1 MKGEIEMRKT
11 ISAVAMVLVA
21 SLFAVAMPKADFNG
35 GWIMDRN
42 RSFGIPR
49 DLEAT
54 MTVSQAE
61 AQIEVETKL
70 IQAGKERT
78 IKDTFILDGKEHDFN
93 PALPLSAPADAP
105 VPKGKRTAS
114 WLPDGKGILL
124 TELITNET
132 PKGPV
137 TTQMVRK
144 WIFTSVNELTITT
157 FVDGPNGSYEAK
169 RIFTKK

>member
-1 MKGEIEMRKT
+1 MRKT
-11 ISAVAMVLVA
+11 INAVALVLVVC
-21 SLFAVAMPKADFNG
+21 LCAVAMPKADFNG

-54 MTVSQAE
+54 MTVSQGE
-61 AQIEVETKL
+61 EQIEVETKF
-70 IQAGKERT
+70 IQGGKER
-78 IKDTFILDGKEHDFN
+78 IVKDTFILDGKEHDFT

-114 WLPDGKGILL
+114 WLPDAKGILL
-124 TELITNET
+124 TELVTSET

-137 TTQMVRK
+137 TTQLVRK
-144 WIFTSVNELTITT
+144 WVYTSANELTITT

>member
-1 MKGEIEMRKT
+1 MKKT
-11 ISAVAMVLVA
+11 ISAVAMVLAVCF
-21 SLFAVAMPKADFNG
+21 FAVAMPKPDFSG
-35 GWIMDRN
+35 GWTMDRN

-49 DLEAT
+49 DMEAT

-61 AQIEVETKL
+61 EQMEVETKI
-70 IQAGKERT
+70 IQGGKERT
-78 IKDTFILDGKEHDFN
+78 IKDTFILDGKEHDFT

-124 TELITNET
+124 TELVTNET

-144 WIFTSVNELTITT
+144 WIFTSQNELTITT

-169 RIFTKK
+169 RIFLKK

>member
-1 MKGEIEMRKT
+1 
-11 ISAVAMVLVA
+11 MVLVVC
-21 SLFAVAMPKADFNG
+21 LFAVAMPKADFSG

-61 AQIEVETKL
+61 EQMEVETKL
-70 IQAGKERT
+70 LQAGKERVV
-78 IKDTFILDGKEHDFN
+78 KDTFILDGKEHEFSPLA
-93 PALPLSAPADAP
+93 PANAPADAP
-105 VPKGKRTAS
+105 APKGKRTAS

-124 TELITNET
+124 TELVTNET

-137 TTQMVRK
+137 TTQLVRK
-144 WIFTSVNELTITT
+144 WVFTSANELTITT

>member
-1 MKGEIEMRKT
+1 MIKT
-11 ISAVAMVLVA
+11 ISAVAVVLTVCF
-21 SLFAVAMPKADFNG
+21 FAMAVPKANFNG
-35 GWIMDRN
+35 GWVMDRG

-54 MTVSQAE
+54 MTVAQAE
-61 AQIEVETKL
+61 DQIEVETKL
-70 IQAGKERT
+70 IQPGNERT
-78 IKDTFILDGKEHDFN
+78 VKDTLIFDGKEHDFN
-93 PALPLSAPADAP
+93 PAAPPNAP
-105 VPKGKRTAS
+105 QPKGKRTSA

-124 TELITNET
+124 TELVTSET

-144 WIFTSVNELTITT
+144 WIFTSENELTITT

-169 RIFTKK
+169 RIFLRK

>member
-1 MKGEIEMRKT
+1 MSKT
-11 ISAVAMVLVA
+11 INAVALVLVVC
-21 SLFAVAMPKADFNG
+21 LFAVAMPKANFNG

-49 DLEAT
+49 DLEVT

-61 AQIEVETKL
+61 EQIEVETKL
-70 IQAGKERT
+70 IQSGKERT
-78 IKDTFILDGKEHDFN
+78 VKDTFILDGKEHEFS
-93 PALPLSAPADAP
+93 PLAPPNAPAGAP
-105 VPKGKRTAS
+105 APKGKRTAS
-114 WLPDGKGILL
+114 WLADGKGILL

-144 WIFTSVNELTITT
+144 WLFTSENELTITT

-169 RIFTKK
+169 RIFLKK